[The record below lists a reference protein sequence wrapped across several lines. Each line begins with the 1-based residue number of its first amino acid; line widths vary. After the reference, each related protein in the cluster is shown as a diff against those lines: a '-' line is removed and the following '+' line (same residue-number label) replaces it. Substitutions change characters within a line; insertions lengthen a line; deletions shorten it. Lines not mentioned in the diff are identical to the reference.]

1 MQPGGHTMQVK
12 LLKNHKQRQTQ
23 RKQINS
29 VTANIAVCVKTF
41 QLACNKYTHTYT
53 CMCAYKHLC
62 CPYGYIH
69 TYMCV
74 YVLADWLG
82 ALMAT
87 TKTLSVVTAKTQ
99 TTTTW
104 NKRTNDKCSPECSKT
119 RNERKNWKCKRYL
132 NLLSQRV
139 CCHTHIIY
147 ERDACNKSNNAYCN
161 KQQMLRWQVRL
172 VVSVTLKQ
180 KNNNSSTYVI

>member
-23 RKQINS
+23 RKHINS

-119 RNERKNWKCKRYL
+119 RNERKN
-132 NLLSQRV
+132 
-139 CCHTHIIY
+139 
-147 ERDACNKSNNAYCN
+147 
-161 KQQMLRWQVRL
+161 
-172 VVSVTLKQ
+172 
-180 KNNNSSTYVI
+180 